1 MFLMLNAVE
10 TPTHDQMRYYLQR
23 NKLLQNG
30 FRANHLTDIYLSKLT
45 EMIFSGGENG
55 KNTDKSVTDLQ
66 KASDT

>member
-1 MFLMLNAVE
+1 MLNAVE
-10 TPTHDQMRYYLQR
+10 TPAHDQMRYYLQR

-55 KNTDKSVTDLQ
+55 KNTDKSVIDLQ